1 MVIAAT
7 RTTPCDV
14 FNQFLQ
20 FNKITLKKNH
30 MDKLLNF
37 YFSLLYHFFFFFLL
51 SYCNIIRSIA
61 SCIL

>member
-20 FNKITLKKNH
+20 LFHYYFRLHRKNY

-37 YFSLLYHFFFFFLL
+37 YFSLFFFLL